1 MQSVSI
7 SGCLWLL
14 VLVQSVVG
22 WQPSAF
28 RKSQSA
34 SCCQLKQRKATKL
47 PSETIEAEAV
57 DPHGIPLSSMVDDAS
72 LGSRS
77 KADSD
82 IDDRKVILASLRQ
95 LTNKSSD
102 IRGRFVDHD
111 LLNGSTELVAAAI
124 RRDSA
129 LSSQNQQ
136 PALTPLAAYF
146 IGQAMAT
153 QIRQAT
159 DAESNNGNDEL
170 QRPVTIGIG
179 VDPRP
184 HGQRLAHALA
194 CGMESIPRVQA
205 AICQGM
211 ATTPACA
218 SFCRSNLCDAA
229 VVRTL
234 LIGPVLGTFIML
246 CLPVNPFLTGRLLR
260 SIDGD
265 GEPFASR
272 SQWLQTL
279 FG

>member
-1 MQSVSI
+1 MVPVVTTTLVEQAVRSSSITIIWTLDPQIRNNRRMQSVSI
-7 SGCLWLL
+7 LGCLWLL
-14 VLVQSVVG
+14 VLVQSVIG

-28 RKSQSA
+28 RKSQFTGYQS
-34 SCCQLKQRKATKL
+34 KQRKATKL
-47 PSETIEAEAV
+47 PNETVEAKAL
-57 DPHGIPLSSMVDDAS
+57 DPHGIPLSSLVDDAS

-77 KADSD
+77 KTDSD
-82 IDDRKVILASLRQ
+82 VDDRKVILASLRQ

-124 RRDSA
+124 RHDSA

-146 IGQAMAT
+146 IGQALAT

-159 DAESNNGNDEL
+159 AESNNSNDEL

-184 HGQRLAHALA
+184 HGRRLAHALA
-194 CGMESIPRVQA
+194 GGMESIPGVQA

-218 SFCRSNLCDAA
+218 SFCRSDLCDAA

-234 LIGPVLGTFIML
+234 LIGPVL
-246 CLPVNPFLTGRLLR
+246 
-260 SIDGD
+260 
-265 GEPFASR
+265 
-272 SQWLQTL
+272 
-279 FG
+279 